1 MYLKPLRFLFLLI
14 PVISFAQNQTK
25 IIAFLDPDND
35 LLEIEQTLTVT
46 NDSNEDWDRV
56 VLLDWANSFSSKETA
71 LANRFAEDFKN
82 RFQFANDEDRGKTV
96 ISTDNGSKD
105 YTIHRLDD
113 QQDIV
118 ELLLDTPLKP
128 KESKTFELKYSVQI
142 PEDDFTNY
150 GKTSK
155 GEYNLKYWYLHP
167 ANFVDGSWEY
177 YSHKDLDDFYGK
189 TIDFTI
195 SLHTPTNLFATSNVP
210 LTLYAPTGV
219 RNSYLFEGKS
229 YSQADLYLRNTND
242 QFKTFKTNDLLVT
255 TDIKEDDLA
264 PEMKQLLLNK
274 ITGFLTDKLGP
285 YPHDNLVVSD
295 RFYRESPVFGLS
307 SLPEFINPFP
317 AGFTY
322 EVRML
327 KALTRK
333 WLDEGLKTNPRED
346 YWIASS
352 IAVFAMMDYQQIHYP
367 DLKIAGKFS
376 KVWGLRSFNAAKLGF
391 NDRYALLFLNTSRL
405 NLDQAIT
412 TPADSLVK
420 YNQELGIPYKAG
432 VGLLYLDNYLQD
444 DALDKTIKE
453 LYAASSS
460 KTISTADF
468 RGVLDAYTD
477 QDINWFFE
485 DYIRSHV
492 RMDWKI
498 RSIKKEDDSVT
509 VKLKNK
515 SGRMLPV
522 PIYTL
527 DNDSIVS
534 TRWLPA
540 FARDTVVTL
549 SRKRANRIA
558 LNYKQ
563 LIPEFS
569 QRDNYRTLKSLPSL
583 SRPLSLKLFKDVE
596 DPTKTEV
603 FLIPDLGYNLYD
615 GVSIGARFYN
625 GNLLPKPFRY
635 GINPTYGTNSGK
647 LIGSFG
653 FAYSKPIEDRS
664 ERLYQVRYGAG
675 ANTYSYAD
683 DLLYRRV
690 STFLN
695 LSYRPEDLRSNKRQT
710 LSFRNILVNRDRDES
725 NPVNE
730 PDYNV
735 FSINWN
741 HSDPNLKR
749 FFSYRVGAE
758 ISGKFGKLN
767 GSAEWRKLFKD
778 NRQLNFRF
786 YAGTFLYNDTGDS
799 DFFSFALDRPTDYL
813 FDYNYYGRSEDSGLF
828 SQQLIVAEGGFK
840 SQLEP
845 AFANRWI
852 TTLNSSYSIWKYIYA
867 YGDVGLVK
875 NTTVA
880 PKFVYDSG
888 IRVNLL
894 QDYFELYFPVYSNN
908 RWEIA
913 QQDYDQK
920 IRFIVTLDINTF
932 VNLFNRRWY

>member
-1 MYLKPLRFLFLLI
+1 MRLLFLLI
-14 PVISFAQNQTK
+14 PLMSFCQKQTK
-25 IIAFLDPDND
+25 INAYLDPTTDQ
-35 LLEIEQTLTVT
+35 LEIEQTLTIT
-46 NDSNEDWDRV
+46 NDSDSAWDRI

-82 RFQFANDEDRGKTV
+82 RFQFAKDEDRGRTV
-96 ISTDNGSKD
+96 LNDNSARGD
-105 YTIHRLDD
+105 YKFQRLPE

-118 ELLLDTPLKP
+118 EIILETPLQPGQTK
-128 KESKTFELKYSVQI
+128 SFEVAYTVKI

-150 GKTSK
+150 GKTSN

-167 ANFVDGSWEY
+167 ANFIDGEWEY
-177 YSHKDLDDFYGK
+177 YSHKDLDDFFGSSM
-189 TIDFTI
+189 DFTI
-195 SLHTPTNLFATSNVP
+195 SLHTPSNLFATSNIP
-210 LTLYAPTGV
+210 QTLVAPTDA
-219 RNSYLFEGKS
+219 RNSYLFEGEN
-229 YSQADLYLRNTND
+229 YAQADLYLRKAKD
-242 QFKTFKTNDLLVT
+242 QFKTFQADSLLIT
-255 TDIKEDDLA
+255 TDIMEEDLA

-274 ITGFLTDKLGP
+274 ISKFLTEKLGP
-285 YPHDNLVVSD
+285 YPHEELLISD
-295 RFYRESPVFGLS
+295 RYYKESPVFGLS
-307 SLPEFINPFP
+307 SLPDFINPFP

-327 KALTRK
+327 KAMTRK
-333 WLDEGLKTNPRED
+333 WLEEGLKTNPRDD
-346 YWIASS
+346 YWITSS
-352 IAVFAMMDYQQIHYP
+352 IAVYTMMDYQERNYP
-367 DLKIAGKFS
+367 DLKIGGKFS
-376 KVWGLRSFNAAKLGF
+376 NIWGLRSFNAAKLGF

-405 NLDQAIT
+405 NLDQAMT

-444 DALDKTIKE
+444 DALEKTIKK
-453 LYAASSS
+453 LYQTNNYSKAS
-460 KTISTADF
+460 TNDF
-468 RGVLDAYTD
+468 RRILNSYTNKETD
-477 QDINWFFE
+477 WFFE
-485 DYIRSHV
+485 DYIQSHV

-498 RSIKKEDDSVT
+498 RSIKKSEDSVV

-522 PIYTL
+522 PLYAL

-534 TRWLPA
+534 TTWLPA

-558 LNYKQ
+558 LNYEQ

-569 QRDNYRTLKSLPSL
+569 QRDNYRTLKSFPSL

-615 GVSIGARFYN
+615 GVSIGTRFYN
-625 GNLLPKPFRY
+625 GNLLPKPFKY
-635 GINPTYGTNSGK
+635 GINPTYGTNSRK
-647 LIGSFG
+647 LIGSLG
-653 FAYSKPIEDRS
+653 FQYSRPMEDRS

-683 DLLYRRV
+683 DLMYRRV
-690 STFLN
+690 STYLS
-695 LSYRPEDLRSNKRQT
+695 LSYRPEDLRSNKRQN

-741 HSDPNLKR
+741 HSDPNFKR
-749 FFSYRVGAE
+749 FFSYRIGAE

-799 DFFSFALDRPTDYL
+799 NFFSYALDRPTDYL

-908 RWEIA
+908 GWEIA
-913 QQDYDQK
+913 QENYDQK

-932 VNLFNRRWY
+932 INLFNRRWY